1 MPRTYWF
8 YLFALLFSGFLG
20 GMGALLGNEKADH
33 DNAKNHE
40 EYRLWG
46 AAIGIVVA
54 VVINVIV
61 YFSIRKYLKGD
72 GLDGHSPTSAAT
84 SRSRSSPL
92 SLKKR
97 SPIDE
102 HRFLP
107 IEDRSRTL
115 SDREV
120 KMLRDISRNLK

>member
-33 DNAKNHE
+33 DNAKN
-40 EYRLWG
+40 L
-46 AAIGIVVA
+46 
-54 VVINVIV
+54 NVIV

-72 GLDGHSPTSAAT
+72 GLDGYFDGYSATSAAT